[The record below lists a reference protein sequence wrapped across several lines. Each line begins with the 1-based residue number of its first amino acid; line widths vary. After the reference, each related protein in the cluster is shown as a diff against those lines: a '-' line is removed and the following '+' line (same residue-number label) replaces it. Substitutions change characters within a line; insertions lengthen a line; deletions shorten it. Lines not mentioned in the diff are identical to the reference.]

1 MPVYVYQVITNDGSE
16 GEIFEVVQ
24 SMKDDALKTHPETGE
39 PVQRLIQP
47 PMIGGKHSDA
57 RDKKMLSDSNL
68 DRMGFTKYV
77 KTGDGTYDKTAGSG
91 PSKLNA
97 D

>member
-1 MPVYVYQVITNDGSE
+1 MPVYVYRVTSGKLE
-16 GEIFEVVQ
+16 GEHFEVVQ
-24 SMKDDALKTHPETGE
+24 SMKDEALASHPETGD
-39 PVQRLIQP
+39 PVERVIQP
-47 PMIGGKHSDA
+47 PMIGGKHSEA
-57 RDKKMLSDSNL
+57 REKDMLSDNNL

-91 PSKLNA
+91 PSSLSA

>member
-1 MPVYVYQVITNDGSE
+1 VPVYVYRVTSGTLE
-16 GEIFEVVQ
+16 GEHFEVVQ
-24 SMKDDALKTHPETGE
+24 SMRDEPLTAHPESGDPAE
-39 PVQRLIQP
+39 RVIQP
-47 PMIGGKHSDA
+47 PMIGGKHSEA
-57 RDKKMLSDSNL
+57 KEKNMLSDDNL

-91 PSKLNA
+91 PSSLSA